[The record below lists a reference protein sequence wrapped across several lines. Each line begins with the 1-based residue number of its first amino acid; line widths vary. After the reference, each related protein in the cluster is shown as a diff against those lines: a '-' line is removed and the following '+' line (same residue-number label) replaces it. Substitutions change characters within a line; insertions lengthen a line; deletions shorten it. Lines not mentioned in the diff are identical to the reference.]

1 MIVTVDVIDDEI
13 FFASV
18 YGELNSLIPNFSSLY
33 SEGGSFVQVPNVL
46 ANRIDAAGVM
56 ISYDDACKQVLANK
70 YILAWILKSCIREY
84 MGEDIHA
91 IAEKYIEG
99 DAFVSTEP
107 VHLDETAGFVK
118 GMRNE
123 STSIREGKTTFDIK
137 FRTILPETRE
147 GADMVINVEAQ
158 NDFYPGY
165 RIEKRGVYYTCR
177 MISEQYG
184 TVFEESEYQ
193 KIKKVASIWICTN
206 PPKYLYN
213 TIARYSL
220 EKNDLVGEI
229 KDNKK
234 NYDLI
239 TVVMVC
245 LGGKERYTG
254 LLKMLDVLFSQQ
266 MEAAEK
272 KSILQDEFGIPMTR
286 NLEGGLEK
294 VCNLSKGVYNSGYDN
309 GFKKAVDTTT
319 VQYIVLLMKNKN
331 MDIEECLDTFHIP
344 ETKRDEYRKSVMTE
358 LGLTTC

>member
-1 MIVTVDVIDDEI
+1 
-13 FFASV
+13 
-18 YGELNSLIPNFSSLY
+18 
-33 SEGGSFVQVPNVL
+33 
-46 ANRIDAAGVM
+46 
-56 ISYDDACKQVLANK
+56 
-70 YILAWILKSCIREY
+70 
-84 MGEDIHA
+84 
-91 IAEKYIEG
+91 
-99 DAFVSTEP
+99 
-107 VHLDETAGFVK
+107 
-118 GMRNE
+118 MRNE

-220 EKNDLVGEI
+220 EKTDLVGEI

>member
-1 MIVTVDVIDDEI
+1 M
-13 FFASV
+13 
-18 YGELNSLIPNFSSLY
+18 
-33 SEGGSFVQVPNVL
+33 
-46 ANRIDAAGVM
+46 
-56 ISYDDACKQVLANK
+56 
-70 YILAWILKSCIREY
+70 
-84 MGEDIHA
+84 
-91 IAEKYIEG
+91 
-99 DAFVSTEP
+99 
-107 VHLDETAGFVK
+107 
-118 GMRNE
+118 
-123 STSIREGKTTFDIK
+123 
-137 FRTILPETRE
+137 
-147 GADMVINVEAQ
+147 
-158 NDFYPGY
+158 
-165 RIEKRGVYYTCR
+165 
-177 MISEQYG
+177 
-184 TVFEESEYQ
+184 Q

-220 EKNDLVGEI
+220 EKTDLVGEI